1 MIVDIGCDDGGAV
14 VAVVSVVY
22 GIHGEILLVVIN
34 TCTSYDA
41 PRDER

>member
-1 MIVDIGCDDGGAV
+1 MIVDIGCDDGGDV

-22 GIHGEILLVVIN
+22 GIHGEILRV